1 MSWARL
7 KADPS
12 YETIT
17 RVHVVN
23 EQSVSFGS
31 NIKNGG
37 EMTYPTAP
45 EKFTS

>member
-7 KADPS
+7 EADPS

-17 RVHVVN
+17 RVHVGNN
-23 EQSVSFGS
+23 EQSVSFG
-31 NIKNGG
+31 IKNGE
-37 EMTYPTAP
+37 EMTYPTTP